1 MVFGVWV
8 QKRSDLVGHLEASC
22 GCLGAVLGP
31 SWGIFGP
38 SWAFLGPRW
47 GLLGPSWGHLGA
59 ILGPSWAHVGATL
72 GHLGAILG
80 PFWAFLGL
88 LCLYFTPPI
97 SIRSLKKTCVSSRRN
112 ASFWN
117 PPTLAV
123 SRATFGASLG
133 PSWAILEP
141 SRAIG
146 FEEEEVRFVSSLF
159 SELKR
164 KKYDL
169 FPLFF
174 KL

>member
-1 MVFGVWV
+1 MANLGVSWG
-8 QKRSDLVGHLEASC
+8 DLGTSGGHLGAI
-22 GCLGAVLGP
+22 LGYLGP
-31 SWGIFGP
+31 SWAI
-38 SWAFLGPRW
+38 
-47 GLLGPSWGHLGA
+47 LGPSWGHLGPILEPPWA
-59 ILGPSWAHVGATL
+59 ILGPSW
-72 GHLGAILG
+72 GHFG
-80 PFWAFLGL
+80 PSWG
-88 LCLYFTPPI
+88 YFTSTLPPAD
-97 SIRSLKKTCVSSRRN
+97 LNQKFKKTCVSSRRN